1 MVMTAIFMLC
11 SRKGKWIRS
20 NVTESAEKNVR
31 KGWYAGYGIG
41 LSGTSHRS
49 GVWKACSRKLEY
61 SAKGSNPDFLHSLFP
76 HHKTTIISRFLFWKM
91 LQEESLRKSLLWRQ
105 MTGKFRKV
113 ASHYAPEPAF
123 GLFLNLPWGICPL
136 EPRHVN
142 SVSNPAK
149 CPPDIPSED
158 LLID

>member
-1 MVMTAIFMLC
+1 MENST
-11 SRKGKWIRS
+11 
-20 NVTESAEKNVR
+20 
-31 KGWYAGYGIG
+31 
-41 LSGTSHRS
+41 
-49 GVWKACSRKLEY
+49 
-61 SAKGSNPDFLHSLFP
+61 KGSIPAFLRSLP
-76 HHKTTIISRFLFWKM
+76 THHKTTVISRFLFWKM

-158 LLID
+158 LLIAYDAVLHLYKGALHSLIYPLLIYQPEMLWLILFMERRMKKGVKNLCENEIIR

>member
-1 MVMTAIFMLC
+1 MIFPETKFLEMFMTAIFMFC
-11 SRKGKWIRS
+11 SRKRKWFRC
-20 NVTESAEKNVR
+20 NVAEIAGTMLEIVR
-31 KGWYAGYGIG
+31 YF
-41 LSGTSHRS
+41 T
-49 GVWKACSRKLEY
+49 
-61 SAKGSNPDFLHSLFP
+61 

-91 LQEESLRKSLLWRQ
+91 PQEESLRKSLLWRQ

-123 GLFLNLPWGICPL
+123 GLFLNLPWGVCPL

-142 SVSNPAK
+142 GVSNPAK

>member
-1 MVMTAIFMLC
+1 MLLN
-11 SRKGKWIRS
+11 RKKVNRK
-20 NVTESAEKNVR
+20 EKNR
-31 KGWYAGYGIG
+31 NKKKSGRESGSQGEKEWSAGYGTW
-41 LSGTSHRS
+41 LSDTSHRS
-49 GVWKACSRKLEY
+49 GVWKACSGNMEN
-61 SAKGSNPDFLHSLFP
+61 STKGSIPAFLRSLP
-76 HHKTTIISRFLFWKM
+76 THHKTTVISRFLFWKM
-91 LQEESLRKSLLWRQ
+91 PQGTWRSDSYSGRQ

-113 ASHYAPEPAF
+113 ASHYAPDPAF

>member
-1 MVMTAIFMLC
+1 MLC
-11 SRKGKWIRS
+11 SRKRKWIRS
-20 NVTESAEKNVR
+20 NATESAKKNVR

-61 SAKGSNPDFLHSLFP
+61 FAKGSNPAFFHSLST

-91 LQEESLRKSLLWRQ
+91 PQEETLRKSLLWRQ

-142 SVSNPAK
+142 GVSNPAK

>member
-1 MVMTAIFMLC
+1 M
-11 SRKGKWIRS
+11 SKKNRNSNKRKSGRRNDRWR
-20 NVTESAEKNVR
+20 EKE
-31 KGWYAGYGIG
+31 WSAGYGTW

-49 GVWKACSRKLEY
+49 GVWKACSGSLEFSANGSY
-61 SAKGSNPDFLHSLFP
+61 SVFLHRLST
-76 HHKTTIISRFLFWKM
+76 HHKTTVISRFLFWKM
-91 LQEESLRKSLLWRQ
+91 PQEETLRASLQWRQ

-123 GLFLNLPWGICPL
+123 GLFLNLPWGVCPL

-142 SVSNPAK
+142 GVSNPAK